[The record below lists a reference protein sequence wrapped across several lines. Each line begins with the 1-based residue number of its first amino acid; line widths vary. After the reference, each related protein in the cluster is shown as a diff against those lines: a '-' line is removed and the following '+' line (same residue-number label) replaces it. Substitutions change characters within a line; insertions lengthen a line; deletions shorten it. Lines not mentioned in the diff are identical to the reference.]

1 MFRTIWRMISKDW
14 GIGIFDEIFVF
25 LSHLN
30 QKYNFL
36 KMCVYKYVSVYID
49 EKKYIYS
56 VRFYKKNVFFFST
69 RKTHY

>member
-1 MFRTIWRMISKDW
+1 MFRTTWRMISKDW